1 MGFKSINIVF
11 EVIHGLN
18 KMVRSHRIYMY
29 TPVTHNQLKIP
40 SISDSFGKAIGKKQI
55 MDLGPKSKST
65 IVIYFE
71 TMY

>member
-11 EVIHGLN
+11 EVIHGQN

-29 TPVTHNQLKIP
+29 TPATHNQLKIA
-40 SISDSFGKAIGKKQI
+40 SISDSFGQAIGKKQM
-55 MDLGPKSKST
+55 MDLGSKST